1 MNVLIDGTGASSMK
15 PLLRLFFDPTNN
27 RFLPKAPMT
36 IVPFTLVTA
45 PIHDTVPVALPWV

>member
-15 PLLRLFFDPTNN
+15 PLLRLFFDPSNN

-45 PIHDTVPVALPWV
+45 PIPDTVPVALPWV